1 MIKFYPNKLEADPF
15 VSLIERFFD
24 TALKSSKS
32 FDFTDTLF
40 SPEVDIQENDNS
52 YNIELSL
59 PGFEKEN
66 IKINIEDSK
75 LNISGELKRNDKIKS
90 FKKIFSLTNNC
101 DQENIN
107 AEFKN
112 GLLLITINKLKKET
126 KSIVIN

>member
-1 MIKFYPNKLEADPF
+1 MLKFYSNKLEVDPF
-15 VSLIERFFD
+15 VSLIERFFN
-24 TALKSSKS
+24 TTLKPSKS

-40 SPEVDIQENDNS
+40 SPETDIQENDNS

-66 IKINIEDSK
+66 IKINVEDNK

-90 FKKIFSLTNNC
+90 FKKIFSLPNDS
-101 DQENIN
+101 DQENIG

-126 KSIVIN
+126 KNIAIN